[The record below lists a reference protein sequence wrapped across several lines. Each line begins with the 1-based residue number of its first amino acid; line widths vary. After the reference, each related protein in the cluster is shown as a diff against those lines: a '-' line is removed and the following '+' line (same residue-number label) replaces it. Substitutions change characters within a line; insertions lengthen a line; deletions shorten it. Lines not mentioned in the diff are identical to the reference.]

1 MPVNRSKPSHRA
13 AMREDEPGGAG
24 DLLRFLERQRE
35 GMLGTLRNLVE
46 LESPSHDK
54 AAVDRLGEFVAAEF
68 KRVGGQVIVH
78 PEARAG
84 DHLQVEFPAQVG
96 GGPPVLLLGHMDTV
110 WEVGTLRTM
119 PFAVREGRVWGPGVF
134 DMKAGIAQMIFAL
147 AALRE
152 VRGSLKRRVTVLL
165 NTDEEVG
172 SESSRR
178 LTEGLA
184 RRSAA
189 VLVCEPAHGLEG
201 AVKTSRKGVGQ
212 YVLRVTGKE
221 AHAGLDF
228 EKGASA
234 IAELARQI
242 THLEKFTDLKRGVTV
257 NVGVIRGGTR
267 TNVIAGEAVAEVD
280 VRIQRPGDARMLER
294 KFRSLKPFDRRCRL
308 EVSGGIERPP
318 MQRSA
323 AVARLYGLAKNVAR
337 SLGMDLREAAVG
349 GGSDGNFTAALGIPT
364 LDGLGGV
371 GEGAHAKHESVLIA
385 ELPRRAALLAGLIEA
400 I

>member
-1 MPVNRSKPSHRA
+1 MKKSIPNRKAVMP
-13 AMREDEPGGAG
+13 EDEPGGVG
-24 DLLRFLERQRE
+24 ELLRFLERQRE
-35 GMLGTLRNLVE
+35 VMLQTLRELVE
-46 LESPSHDK
+46 MESPSHDK

-68 KRVGGQVIVH
+68 KRVGGQIIVH
-78 PEARAG
+78 PDSRAG
-84 DHLQVEFPAQVG
+84 DNLQVEFPAKAG
-96 GGPPVLLLGHMDTV
+96 GGPPILLLGHLDTV
-110 WEVGTLRTM
+110 WEIGTLDAM
-119 PFAVREGRVWGPGVF
+119 PFAVRDGRAWGPGVF
-134 DMKAGIAQMIFAL
+134 DMKSGIAQMIFAL
-147 AALRE
+147 TALRE
-152 VRGSLKRRVTVLL
+152 VRGGLQRRVTVLL
-165 NTDEEVG
+165 NSDEEVS
-172 SESSRR
+172 SESSRA
-178 LTEGLA
+178 LIEGLA

-201 AVKTSRKGVGQ
+201 AVKTSRKGVGE
-212 YVLRVTGKE
+212 YIVRVTGKA
-221 AHAGLDF
+221 AHAGLDY

-242 THLEKFTDLKRGVTV
+242 ARLEEFTDLKRGVTV
-257 NVGVIRGGTR
+257 SVGVIRGGTR

-280 VRIQRPGDARMLER
+280 VRIQRPSDARTLER
-294 KFRSLKPFDRRCRL
+294 KFRSLKPFDGRCRL

-318 MQRSA
+318 MPRSP
-323 AVARLYGLAKNVAR
+323 AVARLYGLAKGVAK

-371 GEGAHAKHESVLIA
+371 GEGAHAKHESVLVA

>member
-1 MPVNRSKPSHRA
+1 MKTSNRKRGVVAP
-13 AMREDEPGGAG
+13 ENPPGGAG
-24 DLLRFLERQRE
+24 ELLRFLERQQE
-35 GMLGTLRNLVE
+35 GMLETLRNLVE
-46 LESPSHDK
+46 LESPSQDK
-54 AAVDRLGEFVAAEF
+54 AAVDRLGEFIAAEF

-78 PEARAG
+78 PASSSG
-84 DHLQVEFPAQVG
+84 DNLQVEFPARIG
-96 GGPPVLLLGHMDTV
+96 GGPPILLLGHMDTV

-119 PFAVREGRVWGPGVF
+119 PFAVREERAWGPGVF

-165 NTDEEVG
+165 NSDEEVG
-172 SESSRR
+172 SDSSRK
-178 LTEGLA
+178 LIEGLA

-201 AVKTSRKGVGQ
+201 AVKTSRKGVGT
-212 YVLRVTGKE
+212 YVLRVTGKA
-221 AHAGLDF
+221 AHAGLDY

-242 THLEKFTDLKRGVTV
+242 ARLEKFTDLKRGVTV

-280 VRIQRPGDARMLER
+280 VRIQRPGDARALER
-294 KFRSLKPFDRRCRL
+294 KFRSLKPIDRRCRL

-318 MQRSA
+318 MPRSP
-323 AVARLYGLAKNVAR
+323 AVEHLYGLAKGVAR
-337 SLGMDLREAAVG
+337 SLGMDLPEAGVG

-371 GEGAHAKHESVLIA
+371 GEGAHARHESVLVA

>member
-1 MPVNRSKPSHRA
+1 MP
-13 AMREDEPGGAG
+13 EDEPGGAG
-24 DLLRFLERQRE
+24 ELLRFLERQRE
-35 GMLGTLRNLVE
+35 GMVQTLRELVE
-46 LESPSHDK
+46 RESPSHDK
-54 AAVDRLGEFVAAEF
+54 AAVDRLSEFVAGEF
-68 KRVGGQVIVH
+68 RRVGGQVLMH
-78 PEARAG
+78 PAAAAG
-84 DHLQVEFPAQVG
+84 DNLQVEFPAKAG
-96 GGPPVLLLGHMDTV
+96 GGPPILLLGHMDTV
-110 WEVGTLRTM
+110 WEVGTLSTM
-119 PFAVREGRVWGPGVF
+119 PFAVREGRAWGPGIF
-134 DMKAGIAQMIFAL
+134 DMKSGIVQMIFAVV
-147 AALRE
+147 ALRE

-165 NTDEEVG
+165 NSDEEVS
-172 SESSRR
+172 SESSRA
-178 LTEGLA
+178 LIEGLA

-242 THLEKFTDLKRGVTV
+242 AHLEKFTDRKRGVTV

-267 TNVIAGEAVAEVD
+267 TNVIAGEATAEVD
-280 VRIQRPGDARMLER
+280 VRIQRPGDARRLER

-318 MQRSA
+318 MPRSP
-323 AVARLYGLAKNVAR
+323 AVAHLYGLAKGVAR
-337 SLGMDLREAAVG
+337 SLGMDLKEAAVG

-371 GEGAHAKHESVLIA
+371 GEGAHAKHESVLVA

>member
-1 MPVNRSKPSHRA
+1 MP
-13 AMREDEPGGAG
+13 EDEPGGAG
-24 DLLRFLERQRE
+24 DLLRFLERQQE
-35 GMLGTLRNLVE
+35 GMLQTLRELVE
-46 LESPSHDK
+46 RESPSHDK

-68 KRVGGQVIVH
+68 QRVGGQVIIH
-78 PEARAG
+78 PASPAG
-84 DHLQVEFPAQVG
+84 DNLQVEFPAKAG
-96 GGPPVLLLGHMDTV
+96 GGPPVLLLGHLDTV
-110 WEVGTLRTM
+110 WEIGTLSAM
-119 PFAVREGRVWGPGVF
+119 PFEVRDGRAWGPGAF
-134 DMKAGIAQMIFAL
+134 DMKSGITQMIYAL

-152 VRGSLKRRVTVLL
+152 LRGSLKRRVTVLL
-165 NTDEEVG
+165 NSDEEVS
-172 SESSRR
+172 SESSRG
-178 LTEGLA
+178 LIEGLA
-184 RRSAA
+184 QRSAA

-212 YVLRVTGKE
+212 YVLRVTGKA
-221 AHAGLDF
+221 AHAGLDY

-234 IAELARQI
+234 IAELAQQI

-280 VRIQRPGDARMLER
+280 VRIQRPGDARALAR

-318 MQRSA
+318 MPRSP
-323 AVARLYGLAKNVAR
+323 AVARLYGLAKGVAR